1 MEKRKNMGNILLRPT
16 LCSVGIA
23 LIFSAAFAACS
34 NQTSD
39 TVQAPSATK
48 TDETTLATAPAA
60 SVEQPAIVCDSVAA
74 ADSVQSCPASIKAS
88 EPEKAP
94 EPAKEVVEA
103 KPRNGGD
110 NGIYSSV
117 EHQAEFPGG
126 EGAML
131 QFINK
136 NLQYPKDA
144 GSAGIQGRVLIDFV
158 VEKDGSLSNFGVLR
172 SPNESLSQEAIR
184 VAQLMPKWKPGEM
197 QGKIVRS
204 RYVLPVQFHL

>member
-1 MEKRKNMGNILLRPT
+1 MGNILLQPT
-16 LCSVGIA
+16 LRLVGIA
-23 LIFSAAFAACS
+23 LCISAAFAACS

-60 SVEQPAIVCDSVAA
+60 SVEQPATVCDSVAA
-74 ADSVQSCPASIKAS
+74 ADSVQSSPANVTAT

-94 EPAKEVVEA
+94 EPAKEKAATA
-103 KPRNGGD
+103 KRSSD
-110 NGIYSSV
+110 SGIYSDV
-117 EHQAEFPGG
+117 EQQAEFPGG
-126 EGAML
+126 ETAML

-136 NLQYPKDA
+136 NLQYPKEA

-158 VEKDGSLSNFGVLR
+158 VEKDGSLTNFGVLR

>member
-1 MEKRKNMGNILLRPT
+1 MGNILLRPT
-16 LCSVGIA
+16 LRFVGIA
-23 LIFSAAFAACS
+23 FILSAAFAACS
-34 NQTSD
+34 NQSSANEP
-39 TVQAPSATK
+39 APSATQ
-48 TDETTLATAPAA
+48 TDNTALTAAPAA
-60 SVEQPAIVCDSVAA
+60 STEQTATVCDSVAPA
-74 ADSVQSCPASIKAS
+74 ADSVQTSPASVTAT

-94 EPAKEVVEA
+94 EPAKEVAAA
-103 KPRNGGD
+103 KPRGD
-110 NGIYSSV
+110 NGIYSTV

-136 NLQYPKDA
+136 NLQYPKEA
-144 GSAGIQGRVLIDFV
+144 GSQGIQGRVLIDFV

-172 SPNESLSQEAIR
+172 SPSESLSQEAIR
-184 VAQLMPKWKPGEM
+184 VARLMPKWKPGEM

>member
-1 MEKRKNMGNILLRPT
+1 MGNILLQPT
-16 LCSVGIA
+16 LRLVGIA

-60 SVEQPAIVCDSVAA
+60 SVEQPATVCDSVAA
-74 ADSVQSCPASIKAS
+74 ADSVQSCPASV
-88 EPEKAP
+88 KAP

-117 EHQAEFPGG
+117 EQQAEFPGG

-158 VEKDGSLSNFGVLR
+158 VEKDGSLTNFGVLR